1 MGDHPTDPNS
11 KRRFVIGACLAM
23 GCAAVVSTLAF
34 LATGASSESTPTE
47 VPTPAASADAP
58 AATAPG
64 SASIPAT
71 PQAPA
76 AGSAPAAT
84 PAACDDPERCFREA
98 LGPRPLPGA
107 ARVDDAVQKVERLRP
122 LMEQHPGSLWAKRAG
137 LVSGVALR
145 EREPARALQYL
156 RVAQRDFPMLDDYIR
171 LWTGTALLAAG
182 DTAEGSALLQSIG
195 ELTPSS
201 LLAPR
206 ATVEAAEGWYRAG
219 QCDRAAEVYPK
230 ALKVDDR
237 ELVLPVAY
245 LHWADC
251 QQQFN
256 RTAEARETLR
266 RLWVKYPNAPEART
280 AYRRLTANVADA
292 WKPTAED
299 RFQRAKELHAL
310 ALHDEAVEEF
320 RLFLAMPNQQG
331 HTVEAKQK
339 LGLSLVRTKKY
350 DQAKTL
356 FQELIKGHAADAGEA
371 VVWLARVYLRQSEGD
386 ALVQLTQSPPKV
398 SLSSEQRAMLY
409 ILRGVWLED
418 QNQTEGAVAAYQKA
432 ADLGDSTRHQS
443 EALWKVGWARYRA
456 GQWTDALT
464 AWERLAAAQDR
475 DPRDVLIP
483 QALYWM
489 ARSADQLHDARAS
502 GWYAQ
507 VCQKYPV
514 TYYCQLARQRLPS
527 LAAIAAPVAVEAATQ
542 TQAQTPPSAQSSV
555 PAPDLL
561 PVDKREEVMRDPAY
575 QRAVELRLL
584 GLDQDAARELT
595 DVTQRHSR
603 EPALVLAL
611 SRLLSE
617 TGAHGQALR
626 LARLHFRDELELR
639 GTQTTPALWAVGYP
653 TVLVPTIAA
662 QNMKVDPFLAAAVI
676 REESQYDARAVS
688 RVGAIGLMQVM
699 PATASTVAKK
709 FGLADVSR
717 EDLFD
722 EGTNVRIGVRY
733 LDQLLEQFQGNVSYA
748 VASYNAG
755 PQAVSSWVAKHG
767 TREPDEFVELIPYQ
781 ETRLYVKRVVRS
793 YREYQRVH
801 GPQPGGVRA
810 FLDRP

>member
-1 MGDHPTDPNS
+1 MGNQQIGPNS
-11 KRRFVIGACLAM
+11 HVRVVIGVGLAM
-23 GCAAVVSTLAF
+23 SCAAVISTVAF
-34 LATGASSESTPTE
+34 LATGASSESPSSDT
-47 VPTPAASADAP
+47 PTPAASSEASAASVSAPGP
-58 AATAPG
+58 AASPV
-64 SASIPAT
+64 PAT
-71 PQAPA
+71 TATPTPAQAP
-76 AGSAPAAT
+76 
-84 PAACDDPERCFREA
+84 CDEPERCFRDA
-98 LGPRPLPGA
+98 LGPRPVPGA

-122 LMEQHPGSLWAKRAG
+122 LLEQHPGSLWAKRAG

-171 LWTGTALLAAG
+171 LWMGTALLAAG
-182 DTAEGSALLQSIG
+182 DVAEGSALLQSIG
-195 ELTPSS
+195 ELTPGS

-206 ATVEAAEGWYRAG
+206 ATFEAAEGWYRAG

-230 ALKVDDR
+230 ALKTEDR
-237 ELVLPVAY
+237 ELVLPIAY

-256 RTAEARETLR
+256 RPADAHETLR

-280 AYRRLTANVADA
+280 AYRRLTANLADV

-310 ALHDEAVEEF
+310 ALHDEAAEEF
-320 RLFLAMPNQQG
+320 RLFLAMPNHQA
-331 HTVEAKQK
+331 HEIEAKQK

-350 DQAKTL
+350 DQARTL

-386 ALVQLTQSPPKV
+386 ALLKLTESPPKV
-398 SLSSEQRAMLY
+398 SLSSEQRAMLF

-418 QNQTEGAVAAYQKA
+418 QNQTAGAVAAYQKA

-456 GQWTDALT
+456 GQWAEAIT
-464 AWERLAAAQDR
+464 AWERLAAGQAR
-475 DPRDVLIP
+475 DPRDQLIP

-502 GWYAQ
+502 GWYTQ
-507 VCQKYPV
+507 VCQRYPV
-514 TYYCQLARQRLPS
+514 TYYCQLARQRVPALPT
-527 LAAIAAPVAVEAATQ
+527 PVGPGGAETVTQ
-542 TQAQTPPSAQSSV
+542 PQTPP
-555 PAPDLL
+555 APDVF
-561 PVDKREEVMRDPAY
+561 PADKREEVMRDRAY
-575 QRAVELRLL
+575 QRAVELRLM

-595 DVTQRHSR
+595 DVTQRHTR

-653 TVLVPTIAA
+653 TVFVPTIAA
-662 QNMKVDPFLAAAVI
+662 QNVKVDPFLAAAVI

-722 EGTNVRIGVRY
+722 EGTNVRIGVHY

-767 TREPDEFVELIPYQ
+767 TRDPDEFVELIPYQ

-801 GPQPGGVRA
+801 GPQAGGVRA